1 MDVVV
6 GTYNCVV
13 YCHYGVET
21 YKPCCDFVVTGK
33 DLAAVQ
39 RTLMSLGSVAVTKD
53 DGNYHG
59 DPNWFFK

>member
-1 MDVVV
+1 MVWRLINPAVI
-6 GTYNCVV
+6 
-13 YCHYGVET
+13 
-21 YKPCCDFVVTGK
+21 FVVTGK
-33 DLAAVQ
+33 DLATVQ